1 MHGTPDHI
9 MADAPD
15 VWVAID
21 FETATREATS
31 ACALGVAIVRDGVVA
46 ERRSWLIQPPF
57 NEYEYRNTLIHGLSA
72 EETALA
78 PDFAEVWWEVAPL
91 LAEGPLLA
99 HNAPFDI
106 RVLRALIASNELVAP
121 SYEYVCTVAL
131 ARRAFPSLR
140 RHTLDVM
147 CDHCGIT
154 LRHHDAAS
162 DAAACAE
169 LALSC
174 VDAAGAD
181 SIGHAVD
188 LLGVKVGR
196 L

>member
-1 MHGTPDHI
+1 MTTPQTS
-9 MADAPD
+9 APD
-15 VWVAID
+15 TWVAID
-21 FETATREATS
+21 FETATREANS
-31 ACALGVAIVRDGVVA
+31 ACALGLAIVRDGRI
-46 ERRSWLIQPPF
+46 ERTESWLIQPPF
-57 NEYEYRNTLIHGLSA
+57 NEYEYRNTLIHGMSP
-72 EETALA
+72 EDTELA
-78 PDFAEVWWEVAPL
+78 PDFAEVWWEIAPL

-106 RVLRALIASNELVAP
+106 RVLRALIASHELVAP
-121 SYEYVCTVAL
+121 SYQYVCTVAL
-131 ARRAFPSLR
+131 ARRTFPDLR

-162 DAAACAE
+162 DAAACAS

-174 VDAAGAD
+174 ADAVGAR
-181 SIGHAVD
+181 SISDAVAS
-188 LLGVKVGR
+188 LGVRVAR

>member
-1 MHGTPDHI
+1 VTTRKPP
-9 MADAPD
+9 APET
-15 VWVAID
+15 WVAID
-21 FETATREATS
+21 FETATREANS
-31 ACALGVAIVRDGVVA
+31 ACALGIAVVRDGRV
-46 ERRSWLIQPPF
+46 ERTESWLIQPPF
-57 NEYEYRNTLIHGLSA
+57 NEYEYRNMLVHGITA

-78 PDFAEVWWEVAPL
+78 PDFAEVWWEIAPL

-106 RVLRALIASNELVAP
+106 RVLRALIGSHELTAP
-121 SYEYVCTVAL
+121 SYEYVCTVSL
-131 ARRAFPSLR
+131 ARRAFPDLR

-147 CDHCGIT
+147 CDHCGIA
-154 LRHHDAAS
+154 LMHHDAAS
-162 DAAACAE
+162 DAAACAT

-174 VDAAGAD
+174 AREVGAA
-181 SIGHAVD
+181 SIAEAVD

>member
-1 MHGTPDHI
+1 VTTPTTS
-9 MADAPD
+9 APD
-15 VWVAID
+15 TWVAID

-31 ACALGVAIVRDGVVA
+31 ACALGLAIVRDGRVVRT
-46 ERRSWLIQPPF
+46 ESWLIQPPF
-57 NEYEYRNTLIHGLSA
+57 NEYEYRNSLIHGMSA
-72 EETALA
+72 EDTELA

-106 RVLRALIASNELVAP
+106 RVLRALIASHQLVTP

-131 ARRAFPSLR
+131 ARKAFPDLR

-147 CDHCGIT
+147 CDHCGIA

-162 DAAACAE
+162 DAAACAI
-169 LALSC
+169 LAQSC
-174 VDAAGAD
+174 AEEAGAP
-181 SIGHAVD
+181 SITQAVE
-188 LLGVKVGR
+188 LLGVRVAR

>member
-1 MHGTPDHI
+1 
-9 MADAPD
+9 
-15 VWVAID
+15 V
-21 FETATREATS
+21 S
-31 ACALGVAIVRDGVVA
+31 DGRIA
-46 ERRSWLIQPPF
+46 RTESWIIQPPF
-57 NEYEYRNTLIHGLSA
+57 NEYEYRNTLIHGITA
-72 EETALA
+72 EDTALA

-121 SYEYVCTVAL
+121 SYEYVCTVNL
-131 ARRAFPSLR
+131 ARRAFPDLR

-147 CDHCGIT
+147 CEHCGIT
-154 LRHHDAAS
+154 LMHHDAAS
-162 DAAACAE
+162 DAAACGN

-174 VDAAGAD
+174 MDATGTA
-181 SIGHAVD
+181 SIAEAVD
-188 LLGVKVGR
+188 LLGVNVGR